1 MPIIA
6 INIGTRVIDRLLP
19 QQHKEV
25 TEEEAQVYERIL
37 PNEIKIVRVEP
48 AVQEMAGQIVEQTIE
63 TVEPPQIQEEKE
75 EEVVVEQVEP
85 TSSTVEDN
93 AQPPL
98 TIDEIF
104 GEGEGV

>member
-75 EEVVVEQVEP
+75 EGVVEQVEP

>member
-19 QQHKEV
+19 QQHREV
-25 TEEEAQVYERIL
+25 TEEEAQVYERVL

-48 AVQEMAGQIVEQTIE
+48 AVQELAGQIIEQTIE

-75 EEVVVEQVEP
+75 EEVVEQVEFTP
-85 TSSTVEDN
+85 STVEDN
-93 AQPPL
+93 AQPSL